1 MINII
6 KNVLASFKKFAKNEN
21 DSQVAKTLEFEDI
34 VREVEFF
41 QTPGIVSGLTSSDE
55 IAVIQ
60 VDGGGYKI
68 GIASNNYSIGIDCLP
83 GETKIFSTD
92 PTGKNEKAIIELGNL
107 TGLIRVANQ
116 VEDLKSVL
124 DFLIDSI
131 QAGVTIGSPTT
142 QVFDPTTQANLVL
155 AKTRLGTILKS

>member
-1 MINII
+1 MNIV
-6 KNVLASFKKFAKNEN
+6 KNILASFKKFAKNEEN
-21 DSQVAKTLEFEDI
+21 SQVAKTLEFEEN
-34 VREVEFF
+34 VKEVEFF

-55 IAVIQ
+55 IVVIPI
-60 VDGGGYKI
+60 DGGGYKI
-68 GIASNNYSIGIDCLP
+68 GIASNNYKIGIDCLP

-92 PTGKNEKAIIELGNL
+92 TTGENEMAIIELGNL
-107 TGLIRVANQ
+107 TGLIRIANQ

-131 QAGVTIGSPTT
+131 SAGVTIGSPTT
-142 QVFDPTTQANLVL
+142 QVFDPTTQANLTL

>member
-1 MINII
+1 MNIV
-6 KNVLASFKKFAKNEN
+6 KNILASFKKFAKNEEN
-21 DSQVAKTLEFEDI
+21 SQVAKTLEFEETVKD
-34 VREVEFF
+34 VEFF

-55 IAVIQ
+55 IAVIPI
-60 VDGGGYKI
+60 DGGGYKI
-68 GIASNNYSIGIDCLP
+68 GIASFNYKIGIDCLP

-92 PTGKNEKAIIELGNL
+92 NTGENEMAIIELGNL
-107 TGLIRVANQ
+107 TGLIRIANQ

-131 QAGVTIGSPTT
+131 SAGVTIGSPTT
-142 QVFDPTTQANLVL
+142 QVFDPATQANLTL